1 MRVSDVV
8 TIKKVK
14 SWMPGDVITIKAGTG
29 VGKSYFIKNNLYA
42 LAKKEG
48 SKILLLVNRIN
59 CKDQFV
65 DEIGKA
71 KKTDIIDIKT
81 YQYIENK
88 EANKNYFDFSEYD
101 YIVCDEF
108 HYFMSDAAFNINTDL
123 SLNAILA
130 QTFPV
135 KIFMSA
141 TGDYMKNYIT
151 GVRKIETIDYE
162 VPITYDF
169 IKSLTFFNK
178 DETLEAFIEEAIAK
192 NHKAIF
198 FIQSATKAYDLYK
211 KYKKH
216 CLFNCGKSDKHYK
229 YVDKEKIKE
238 MLKKERFEDQILITT
253 TCMDTGVN
261 INDIDL
267 YHIVCDVKDI
277 GVLVQCIGRKR
288 LENKDDKIYLYVKT
302 INNQSLGGMETQL
315 KRKVNMADYLRE
327 HTVKEYLEEYKR
339 QYDTSNI
346 VYNDTVKEDNKS
358 TLKVNE
364 LMFFKV
370 KTDLAELSFMKT
382 YGDFGYCKYLASKF
396 GFRDDNGYYNY
407 RTIEEDYQK
416 DKIVNFMAKVVGKK
430 LTKEEQNELID
441 IVDLRDSRNRQQK
454 SIGQLNEYFKA
465 NNIKYFIISKKS
477 GPKRYWEVKED
488 NAQNKMGQNL
498 E

>member
-1 MRVSDVV
+1 
-8 TIKKVK
+8 
-14 SWMPGDVITIKAGTG
+14 
-29 VGKSYFIKNNLYA
+29 
-42 LAKKEG
+42 
-48 SKILLLVNRIN
+48 
-59 CKDQFV
+59 
-65 DEIGKA
+65 
-71 KKTDIIDIKT
+71 
-81 YQYIENK
+81 
-88 EANKNYFDFSEYD
+88 
-101 YIVCDEF
+101 
-108 HYFMSDAAFNINTDL
+108 MSDAAFNINTDL

-465 NNIKYFIISKKS
+465 NNIKYFIISKKVVQKDI
-477 GPKRYWEVKED
+477 GK
-488 NAQNKMGQNL
+488 
-498 E
+498 

>member
-8 TIKKVK
+8 TIEKVK
-14 SWMPGDVITIKAGTG
+14 SWMPGEVITIKAGTG

-59 CKDQFV
+59 CKDQFI
-65 DEIGKA
+65 DEIVKE

-81 YQYIENK
+81 YQHIESK
-88 EANKNYFDFSEYD
+88 EANKNYFDFSDYD
-101 YIVCDEF
+101 YVVCDEF

-130 QTFPV
+130 QIMPV

-151 GVRKIETIDYE
+151 GVKKIETIDYE

-169 IKSLTFFNK
+169 IRSLTFFNK

-211 KYKKH
+211 KYEKH

-229 YVDKEKIKE
+229 YVDREKIKE

-261 INDIDL
+261 IKDIDL
-267 YHIVCDVKDI
+267 HHIACDVKDV
-277 GVLVQCIGRKR
+277 GVLIQCIGRKR
-288 LENKDDKIYLYVKT
+288 LENKDDKIYLYIKT

-315 KRKVNMADYLRE
+315 KRKVKMADYLRD
-327 HTVKEYLEEYKR
+327 HTVKQYLDEYKR

-346 VYNDTVKEDNKS
+346 VYNDRVKEDNKS

-364 LMFFKV
+364 LMYFKV
-370 KTDLAELSFMKT
+370 KTDLAEISFMKT
-382 YGDFGYCKYLASKF
+382 YGDFGYCKYLANKF

-416 DKIVNFMAKVVGKK
+416 DKIVKFIAKVVGKK

-454 SIGQLNEYFKA
+454 SIGQLNEYFKE
-465 NNIKYFIISKKS
+465 NNLKYLIISKKS
-477 GPKRYWEVKED
+477 DSKRYWEIVD
-488 NAQNKMGQNL
+488 NIA
-498 E
+498 